1 MRSCMADGSREVVR
15 GFPRLYGPARS
26 KLPARSSH
34 GLHRHSPKRELAAA
48 NDRIMRLQLPA
59 DWDLPAEFTARLG
72 DTAGRQRAMSA
83 DGHVLLILHEPPQP
97 GTFQRVGRL
106 FWREP
111 DGTWRTRPLGDG
123 PQALKR
129 HVAEFAD
136 QVEELESEWQSAAT
150 ATDFYAILRVIAPLH
165 RTTRNLHA
173 TLQEARTTV
182 PEDRDLINLR
192 DRVGEIER
200 TLELLHGDV
209 RNGLDFNIAYQAEQQ
224 ARRTR
229 GMEVAAY
236 RLNLL
241 VAAFFPIATLGA
253 IFGMHLEK
261 GLDGWNTPATFWA
274 ILAFG
279 LAAGLILARVIA
291 RKPAPIRP
299 PVETAKPRPRVAQR
313 DNGRPLPKTVA
324 RRALRTD

>member
-1 MRSCMADGSREVVR
+1 
-15 GFPRLYGPARS
+15 
-26 KLPARSSH
+26 
-34 GLHRHSPKRELAAA
+34 
-48 NDRIMRLQLPA
+48 MRLQLPA

-83 DGHVLLILHEPPQP
+83 DGHLLLILHEPPQP
-97 GTFQRVGRL
+97 GVFQRNGRL
-106 FWREP
+106 FWRDP
-111 DGTWRTRPLGDG
+111 DGTWRSRPLGDG

-150 ATDFYAILRVIAPLH
+150 AADFYALLRVIAPLH
-165 RTTRNLHA
+165 RTTRNLYT
-173 TLQEARTTV
+173 TLQEARTMV

-224 ARRTR
+224 ARRTH

-241 VAAFFPIATLGA
+241 AATFFPVATIAA
-253 IFGMHLEK
+253 VFGMNLAH
-261 GLDGWNTPATFWA
+261 GLDGWNSPMHFWA
-274 ILAFG
+274 ILVVA
-279 LAAGLILARVIA
+279 LVAGLILARVIA
-291 RKPAPIRP
+291 RKSAPIQP
-299 PVETAKPRPRVAQR
+299 PV
-313 DNGRPLPKTVA
+313 GRS
-324 RRALRTD
+324 ALRPKSSGRGQCPRARANRDSG

>member
-1 MRSCMADGSREVVR
+1 
-15 GFPRLYGPARS
+15 
-26 KLPARSSH
+26 
-34 GLHRHSPKRELAAA
+34 
-48 NDRIMRLQLPA
+48 
-59 DWDLPAEFTARLG
+59 
-72 DTAGRQRAMSA
+72 MSA
-83 DGHVLLILHEPPQP
+83 DGHILLILHEPPQL
-97 GTFQRVGRL
+97 GVSQRNGRL

-111 DGTWRTRPLGDG
+111 DGTWRSRPLGDG
-123 PQALKR
+123 TQALKR

-136 QVEELESEWQSAAT
+136 QVEELEAEWQSAAT
-150 ATDFYAILRVIAPLH
+150 AADFYALLRVIAPLH
-165 RTTRNLHA
+165 RTTRNLYA
-173 TLQEARTTV
+173 TLQDARTMV
-182 PEDRDLINLR
+182 PEDRGLINLR

-224 ARRTR
+224 ARRTQ

-279 LAAGLILARVIA
+279 MVVGLILARVIA
-291 RKPAPIRP
+291 RKPAPIQLPAGHSAPRRKSSGQGRYP
-299 PVETAKPRPRVAQR
+299 PAPANRGSALATTA
-313 DNGRPLPKTVA
+313 DLS
-324 RRALRTD
+324 RTSDR

>member
-1 MRSCMADGSREVVR
+1 MM
-15 GFPRLYGPARS
+15 
-26 KLPARSSH
+26 KLH
-34 GLHRHSPKRELAAA
+34 
-48 NDRIMRLQLPA
+48 LPA

-72 DTAGRQRAMSA
+72 DTAGRQRAMTA
-83 DGHVLLILHEPPQP
+83 DGHLLLILHEPPQP
-97 GTFQRVGRL
+97 GVFERNGRI
-106 FWREP
+106 FWRDP
-111 DGTWRTRPLGDG
+111 DGAWRSRPLGDG

-150 ATDFYAILRVIAPLH
+150 AADFYALLRVIAPLH
-165 RTTRNLHA
+165 RTTRNLYA
-173 TLQEARTTV
+173 TLQEARTMV

-224 ARRTR
+224 AKRTH
-229 GMEVAAY
+229 GMEVASY

-279 LAAGLILARVIA
+279 LAVGLILARVIA
-291 RKPAPIRP
+291 RKPAPIQPTLGRS
-299 PVETAKPRPRVAQR
+299 APRPRSS
-313 DNGRPLPKTVA
+313 GRGQCPPAPANRGSGSTTTADWSRPTV
-324 RRALRTD
+324 R